1 MVVDSPPTAL
11 LFLCSLLVRKD
22 EWVVLASPCSPC
34 RIVQYSTTRPIP
46 RVPVS
51 VFCYN
56 MCRNPMP
63 IPSITA
69 PIFRRS
75 PPFFGQKLH
84 INSPDSADQQP
95 CAYSPWTPSHPKT
108 LRGKK
113 KAKKNKAAARAK
125 ASSKLL
131 GGSCLSG
138 LPWAQNSPKALHSM
152 VFGPKSLKLRL
163 MALNS
168 EPQVWWAV
176 DQQAQDPD
184 SDRERCLPALLLY
197 RGNYGVQKGAR

>member
-1 MVVDSPPTAL
+1 MRYAAPFFNPTAADLKRFVLESCRCRAEIVVDSPPTAL

-138 LPWAQNSPKALHSM
+138 PGLKIAQKPYIVWSLGPKAL
-152 VFGPKSLKLRL
+152 KYESL
-163 MALNS
+163 
-168 EPQVWWAV
+168 EP
-176 DQQAQDPD
+176 
-184 SDRERCLPALLLY
+184 
-197 RGNYGVQKGAR
+197 